1 MDIANGFNKFFV
13 DIGQNLAKN
22 IEPPSEN
29 VTVENFLGNSNN
41 QSIFL
46 SSVEESEIIK
56 IVKNWKNKKSTGF
69 DNIDMTIVKQVI
81 SHIVKPLSYTACIC
95 NMSLTSGIFP
105 NNMKIAKVIPLYK
118 ANGKNEFTNYRPV
131 SLLPQFSKIIE
142 KLFGIRLDSF
152 IDRYNLL
159 SSNQYGFRRNMSTSL
174 AIMELTEEIT
184 TALDDKKNHCG
195 CLY

>member
-1 MDIANGFNKFFV
+1 MPLSHCDTWIVDRQWAYSVQRVPDCLGGLSRVGISSRSTRPWNG
-13 DIGQNLAKN
+13 Q
-22 IEPPSEN
+22 PPS
-29 VTVENFLGNSNN
+29 
-41 QSIFL
+41 
-46 SSVEESEIIK
+46 
-56 IVKNWKNKKSTGF
+56 
-69 DNIDMTIVKQVI
+69 
-81 SHIVKPLSYTACIC
+81 IC

-131 SLLPQFSKIIE
+131 SLLPQFSKILE

-174 AIMELTEEIT
+174 ALMELTEEIT
-184 TALDDKKNHCG
+184 TALDDKKKS
-195 CLY
+195 LWVSLLT